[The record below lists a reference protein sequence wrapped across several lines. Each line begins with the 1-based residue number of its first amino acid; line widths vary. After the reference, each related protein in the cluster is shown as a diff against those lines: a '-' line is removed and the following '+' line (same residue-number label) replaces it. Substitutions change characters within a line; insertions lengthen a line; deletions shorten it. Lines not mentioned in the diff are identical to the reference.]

1 MANTATTRRQI
12 PNSDATK
19 FGKRTQ
25 PTPEAKRAGLLKK
38 KRGAELAKAALELI
52 LLKTKTGQDKRK
64 ELADYFKIPPH
75 KITVELAI
83 YLAQAKKAIELDD
96 TPASNFCHDRAFGK
110 PALKLDFNNTNPE
123 PSYII
128 LPGGR
133 QVEIN

>member
-1 MANTATTRRQI
+1 MSHTVVNGRAKGQI
-12 PNSDATK
+12 
-19 FGKRTQ
+19 GKGRPQ
-25 PTPEAKRAGLLKK
+25 PSPEAKRAGKLKA
-38 KRGAELAKAALELI
+38 KRGAELAKAALELV
-52 LLKTKTGQDKRK
+52 LLKTKTGQDKRQ
-64 ELADYFKIPPH
+64 ELADYFKIPAH

-83 YLAQAKKAIELDD
+83 YLAQAKKAIENDD

-123 PSYII
+123 PSIII